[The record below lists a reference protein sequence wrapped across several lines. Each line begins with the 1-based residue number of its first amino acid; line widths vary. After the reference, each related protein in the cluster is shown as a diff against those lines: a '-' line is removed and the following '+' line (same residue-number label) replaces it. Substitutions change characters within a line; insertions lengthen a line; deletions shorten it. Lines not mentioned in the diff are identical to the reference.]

1 MSWDFDHVTNIRKEG
16 CCTTLFGF
24 TRDGKYKK
32 KLKKADTSVA
42 RELDLV
48 KFIQRQ
54 RLTTFTT
61 LAALNGRQQF
71 IADKMATKLIRESSD
86 LDDDTEDDFE
96 LAQENVMDVQNHSK
110 KIFES
115 NDIIDRRL
123 IRAYQ
128 AKRWHDD
135 YKLNKGKSSAFS
147 EIKDH

>member
-1 MSWDFDHVTNIRKEG
+1 
-16 CCTTLFGF
+16 
-24 TRDGKYKK
+24 
-32 KLKKADTSVA
+32 
-42 RELDLV
+42 
-48 KFIQRQ
+48 
-54 RLTTFTT
+54 
-61 LAALNGRQQF
+61 
-71 IADKMATKLIRESSD
+71 MATKLIRESSD

-96 LAQENVMDVQNHSK
+96 LAQENVVDVQNHSR

-147 EIKDH
+147 EIKEHEVEVNDLN